1 MDDLISRTAAIEALS
16 TPCDK
21 RYRHGVWETCLD
33 NIETAIRNIPAVDA
47 VPVIRCRDCKY
58 SDTFADTTTA
68 TTPLKC
74 LNIRYGGVYPDW
86 YCEHGE
92 RRESESQ

>member
-1 MDDLISRTAAIEALS
+1 MCELISRAAAIEALS

-47 VPVIRCRDCKY
+47 APVVHGRWIKRKTWNNAVCSYCSFENANMTKY
-58 SDTFADTTTA
+58 CPACGAKMD
-68 TTPLKC
+68 
-74 LNIRYGGVYPDW
+74 
-86 YCEHGE
+86 GE
-92 RRESESQ
+92 RRDEK